1 MEPCPTDKSPVWQ
14 QGVLSPT
21 VNTQS
26 VLSPSPTPDPQHTPT
41 PPTQPPLHLGSF
53 QSLPAADTIFFFLF
67 FFYFH
72 YTYTHLFDLIIQQV
86 SKLRFF
92 SHPSG
97 FYLASLALCWR
108 YFTRVLKRFFARMLW
123 KAFTGVRR
131 KSEPLDCHHLS
142 AVSSSTFASHCIRKR
157 LRVILL
163 PFRTC
168 GFSVTAWLAGR
179 QATLFC
185 LSVFMQVQNIE
196 DTPLCSPFFFFLRGF
211 SEQPTTAG
219 LEESRPYMWHSEGQP
234 RKGISL
240 SYWEQSRNQSGS
252 AGIRGGMLENND
264 SRSALRAVL

>member
-1 MEPCPTDKSPVWQ
+1 M
-14 QGVLSPT
+14 
-21 VNTQS
+21 
-26 VLSPSPTPDPQHTPT
+26 
-41 PPTQPPLHLGSF
+41 
-53 QSLPAADTIFFFLF
+53 
-67 FFYFH
+67 
-72 YTYTHLFDLIIQQV
+72 
-86 SKLRFF
+86 
-92 SHPSG
+92 
-97 FYLASLALCWR
+97 LCE
-108 YFTRVLKRFFARMLW
+108 
-123 KAFTGVRR
+123 AFTGVRR

-142 AVSSSTFASHCIRKR
+142 AVSSSTFASHCTRKR

-185 LSVFMQVQNIE
+185 LGVFMQVQNIE

-252 AGIRGGMLENND
+252 AGIRGGMLRNND
-264 SRSALRAVL
+264 SRGALRAVLRVMNLNLSQPDCDDKTTVSRCKSMFSLEAMIQQLRVKTTDNTNICSLLSRPPCDSMSQW